1 MSKPTKKT
9 SSLTHKITFRVSE
22 EEHERFKSLFRNACL
37 NRKKY
42 TLSDFVR
49 DAIFANDVSEKVVIE
64 REKVVIRDRPCK
76 DERAIIN
83 HLSRIGNNL
92 NQLAHYANKKRDIDE
107 KIQKELQEIKEYL
120 KALQ

>member
-42 TLSDFVR
+42 SLSDFVR
-49 DAIFANDVSEKVVIE
+49 DAIFANDVSEKVIIE

-76 DERAIIN
+76 DKRAIIN

-120 KALQ
+120 KAFK

>member
-42 TLSDFVR
+42 SLSDFVR
-49 DAIFANDVSEKVVIE
+49 DAIFANDVSEKVIIQ

-76 DERAIIN
+76 DESAKIYQ
-83 HLSRIGNNL
+83 LSRIGNNL
-92 NQLAHYANKKRDIDE
+92 NQLAHYANKERDIDE
-107 KIQKELQEIKEYL
+107 KILKELQEIKEYL

>member
-1 MSKPTKKT
+1 MSKPTKKP

-22 EEHERFKSLFRNACL
+22 EEHERFKSLFKNACL

-49 DAIFANDVSEKVVIE
+49 DAIFANDVSEKVIVE
-64 REKVVIRDRPCK
+64 REKVVVRDRPCK
-76 DERAIIN
+76 DESAKIY

-92 NQLAHYANKKRDIDE
+92 NQLAHYANKEREIDE
-107 KIQKELQEIKEYL
+107 KILKELQEIREYL
-120 KALQ
+120 KAIV

>member
-1 MSKPTKKT
+1 MPKPTKKT

-42 TLSDFVR
+42 SLSDFVR
-49 DAIFANDVSEKVVIE
+49 DAIFANDVSEKVIIE

-76 DERAIIN
+76 DKRAIIN

-120 KALQ
+120 KAFK